1 MADQDKGKQGRGL
14 GIQPP
19 PDHPPAVTSLVAA
32 PPPPRPSEDMEPEEI
47 ESYVRASM
55 HQDRRPGNVLAVCH
69 PLRMYKL
76 PRSLFAAL
84 RQAGFRVE
92 VVQTRSDR
100 VESVTAIRD
109 GLLDLA
115 REDKP
120 LDVIAVS
127 GDGSLD
133 HHVLIAAFW
142 AFYPDLVSYW
152 EGEISVAGVTEEDL
166 AALPEEYRRSFFAV
180 MPDASD
186 LDPSSETVTEIWQ
199 LRSRLETV
207 LRKGRSVSRVVRKAR
222 REKGDLLLRVAILAA
237 LYPDKVILRPHGFDL
252 SKLASATQE
261 RTFQGL
267 YPYIRSIAPYPA
279 GTAADNAL
287 FAGVP
292 GWGFAQLAKVLAWL
306 PSLDPIRRWWEERL
320 TARFLAYYVQHS
332 VVVPARFSMV
342 AFNGDW
348 QLISSHAAGGPGAG
362 HFFSADLSSKTK
374 GLLGYLA
381 RIPKVVIQEGL
392 LGSTIVRIRS
402 RYANGR
408 QKSFTEGQ
416 MAEGLYT
423 NRTFIAGVGSVPSTN
438 PTSFAGQSSLVVVPP
453 ILYRN
458 NTGDLQLNFRGIGA
472 FFEAMLKGILGRLM
486 HLVGLNVRTLAGG
499 GKLAILWPEHQVTI
513 KEGEEID
520 IEYFTKDRQPRFV
533 PTQVSGDPFQ
543 ASRMTIRVAWG
554 PIPLL
559 ANEESLLLEATRRSL
574 AQLRIEQSYRL
585 RGEFIGGLYYF
596 RHQVGATWTPEF
608 SERTGLFQA
617 PRYLRRSLAAAQNTL
632 IEAWQ
637 RLGTGVFVDT
647 SESGLQLGRRGR
659 YAHNNDQSAHLVVI
673 KESRNTLLVRQVRTT
688 PSSDEIYEARTW
700 YRGFGPSYIIHHSQT
715 R

>member
-1 MADQDKGKQGRGL
+1 
-14 GIQPP
+14 
-19 PDHPPAVTSLVAA
+19 
-32 PPPPRPSEDMEPEEI
+32 
-47 ESYVRASM
+47 
-55 HQDRRPGNVLAVCH
+55 
-69 PLRMYKL
+69 MYKV

-92 VVQTRSDR
+92 VVLTRSDR

-142 AFYPDLVSYW
+142 AFYPDLVSYR
-152 EGEISVAGVTEEDL
+152 EGEISVAAVTEEDL
-166 AALPEEYRRSFFAV
+166 AALPEEYRRSFFSA
-180 MPDASD
+180 MPDASA
-186 LDPSSETVTEIWQ
+186 LDPSEDTIHEIWQ
-199 LRSRLETV
+199 LRSRLEST
-207 LRKGRSVSRVVRKAR
+207 LRKGRSVSKVVRKAR
-222 REKGDLLLRVAILAA
+222 REEGDLLLRVSILAA
-237 LYPDKVILRPHGFDL
+237 LFPDKVVVRPHGFDL

-320 TARFLAYYVQHS
+320 TTRFLAYYTQNS

-374 GLLGYLA
+374 GLLGYLV

-458 NTGDLQLNFRGIGA
+458 NAGERQLNFRGLGA
-472 FFEAMLKGILGRLM
+472 FVEAMLKGILGRLM

-520 IEYFTKDRQPRFV
+520 IEYFTKDRRPRFV

-543 ASRMTIRVAWG
+543 ASQMTIRVAWG

-559 ANEESLLLEATRRSL
+559 GDEESLLLASTRRSL

-608 SERTGLFQA
+608 SERSGLFQA
-617 PRYLRRSLAAAQNTL
+617 PRYLRRSLAAAQKAL

-688 PSSDEIYEARTW
+688 PDSDEIYEARTW

-715 R
+715 RLWRPGEDPRILQEEHFFRSAEAFQQEAPSFFPFIAGPEEPTLREITEEVPRSVLGDGS